1 MNRDLLICVALAFL
15 AGCGI
20 RIVSVPAPPVH
31 FAKRADTSSQRE
43 QFDPEPYSQ
52 DLLLIQPKFAP
63 PPTVDTVEDAPAASI
78 EDAHLESRTDEI
90 RTGSGDLPRII
101 YRVQIIALRDS
112 AAATRLAG
120 QLRQRLP
127 VEVDVTLKN
136 RLRMVRAGRF
146 DTSDAA
152 KKLKTEIIALGGD
165 FSEAYVVTEFAGAV
179 RSPASPPAPVPA
191 STPLESDLPLA
202 DSPLV
207 QSPFPDE
214 DEALELDPPEP
225 ELVRMAGWRVLI
237 FQDRDYEKAQR
248 ALNLARTKL
257 GRNIDV
263 DIKLEGPLNKVLVG
277 NYRTEN
283 EAKRAAESIKRWYPN
298 AFKVRAMVY
307 LPSER

>member
-1 MNRDLLICVALAFL
+1 MIRGLLICVALASFL
-15 AGCGI
+15 VGCGI
-20 RIVSVPAPPVH
+20 RVVSVPAPPVH
-31 FAKRADTSSQRE
+31 FAKRVDTSSQRE

-63 PPTVDTVEDAPAASI
+63 PPTVDTVDDAPEASI
-78 EDAHLESRTDEI
+78 EETPLESRIEI
-90 RTGSGDLPRII
+90 RSGSGDLPRIM

-136 RLRMVRAGRF
+136 RLHMVRAGRF
-146 DTSDAA
+146 DSSDAA
-152 KKLKTEIIALGGD
+152 KILKTEIIALGGD

-179 RSPASPPAPVPA
+179 RTAASPSAPVSA

-207 QSPFPDE
+207 QSPFPEE
-214 DEALELDPPEP
+214 DETLELDPPEL

-248 ALNLARTKL
+248 ALNLARTQL